1 MDNEFSEAF
10 YEVDE
15 IIELLPEEL
24 LQKIPKSFIK
34 VIKENKS
41 TTYKKEGISLENI
54 KDLKKET
61 RVILYTIYRDFLLS
75 EDEAINLKKEEN
87 KIIEEKYSYESLF
100 QNSEKNIENS
110 IDNLNVVEVN
120 TYGIENESA
129 QLIKYDRKWYVKLLE
144 FIKRKFR

>member
-15 IIELLPEEL
+15 IIKLLPEEL
-24 LQKIPKSFIK
+24 FQKIPKSFIK

-54 KDLKKET
+54 KDLRKET

-75 EDEAINLKKEEN
+75 EDENANLKNEEN
-87 KIIEEKYSYESLF
+87 QIVEEKYSYENLF
-100 QNSEKNIENS
+100 QNSEKIIENS
-110 IDNLNVVEVN
+110 IDNLKVVEVN
-120 TYGIENESA
+120 TDGIENESA
-129 QLIKYDRKWYVKLLE
+129 QLIKYDRKWYIKLLE